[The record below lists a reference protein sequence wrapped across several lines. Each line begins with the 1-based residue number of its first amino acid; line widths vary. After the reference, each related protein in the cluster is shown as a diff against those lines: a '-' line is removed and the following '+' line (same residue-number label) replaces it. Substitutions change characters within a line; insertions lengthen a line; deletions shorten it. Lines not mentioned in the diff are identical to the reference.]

1 MRNRLK
7 NIFNSSV
14 SEISMLVIVC
24 CMITTNVSIKANGA
38 WTDIAVGSSIVGGVV
53 LFGLLIWATYKLI
66 ARKEVNEMPAK
77 PRIVVETC
85 SRILFGYWLYIT
97 AGLLFAMIWVAIM
110 VWDSAISIRTAF
122 RNY

>member
-66 ARKEVNEMPAK
+66 ARKEVLALHYRRFIIRHDMGGDYGMGQCNMHKNCISE
-77 PRIVVETC
+77 
-85 SRILFGYWLYIT
+85 
-97 AGLLFAMIWVAIM
+97 LLGGRQF
-110 VWDSAISIRTAF
+110 
-122 RNY
+122 